1 MNRRSHDQV
10 EQSRRPGRRGIVGR
24 VLTLGT
30 LAIIALLA
38 LSACTADEVKPYT
51 TISPASPLA
60 ADINS
65 LYKLVF
71 WLALIVFIGVQF
83 VIVYSALKFR
93 KPKDEGTRPPQIHG
107 NKRIEILWTIIPA
120 IILLVLLVPTISTL
134 FHQDAEAKSGD
145 LTIDVY
151 GKQWWWEIHYGDA
164 QGQNLGVITANEV
177 HLPVNQKAIIRLHS
191 NNVIHSFW
199 VPQLAGKLDVIPGHV
214 NTMAI
219 TPKDTGNF
227 YGECAEFCGTQ
238 HAWMRFKVVVQSEND
253 FYTWV
258 NDWRTGNPGTTNQ
271 DAPAGVAKA
280 PASFAICLACHR
292 VNGMENSN
300 AAVGISAPATAGP
313 NLTNFGCRDTLAA
326 GMLINNKDN
335 VEAWLRDPESVK
347 AGNWMGTVIKK
358 GTLSE
363 QEVEQL
369 ATYLESLKPK
379 GGCMSYSGQPVDQPV
394 SYPAASPAASPVAS
408 PAATPGS

>member
-1 MNRRSHDQV
+1 MKRRIHERVGQT
-10 EQSRRPGRRGIVGR
+10 RRRGLTGR

-30 LAIIALLA
+30 ISVLAMLV
-38 LSACTADEVKPYT
+38 LSACGAEDVKPYT
-51 TISPASPLA
+51 TISPASPN
-60 ADINS
+60 ADDIQS

-71 WLALIVFIGVQF
+71 WLALVVFIGVQL

-93 KPKDEGTRPPQIHG
+93 KPKDEGPRPPQIHG
-107 NKRIEILWTIIPA
+107 NKRLEILWTIIPA
-120 IILLVLLVPTISTL
+120 VILLVLLIPTISTL
-134 FHQDAEAKSGD
+134 FHQAAEAKSGD

-164 QGQNLGVITANEV
+164 KGQNLGVITANEV
-177 HLPVNQKAIIRLHS
+177 HLPVDQKAIIRLHS

-214 NTMAI
+214 NTMSI
-219 TPKDTGNF
+219 TPRDLGNF

-238 HAWMRFKVVVQSEND
+238 HAWMRFKVVVQPEND

-271 DAPAGVAKA
+271 AAPAGIAKA
-280 PASFAICLACHR
+280 PPSFAICLSCHR
-292 VNGMENSN
+292 VNGMENS
-300 AAVGISAPATAGP
+300 AAPVGIDAPATAGP

-326 GMLINNKDN
+326 GMLLNNKQN
-335 VEAWLRDPESVK
+335 VEAWLRDPASVK
-347 AGNWMGTVIKK
+347 AGNWMATVIKK

-379 GGCMSYSGQPVDQPV
+379 GGCMTYSGQPVNKPAA
-394 SYPAASPAASPVAS
+394 YPAASPAA
-408 PAATPGS
+408 TPGT